1 MDRSADRRA
10 RRKAETRQRLVVA
23 ARAVFARQGIER
35 TRINEITE
43 EADLGFG
50 SFYNYFPSK
59 DAIVEAV
66 LEQVVGT
73 AGAEIERLTAEID
86 DPAEVVAL
94 AHRSLV
100 ERAATDPEWG
110 WLLVRLDLSHDVMLS
125 ALGGYAARDLRRG
138 AEQGR
143 FRVPD
148 ENVAL
153 VAAGGAL
160 LGVMRAV
167 LEGRANGDAA
177 EAHAACVLQLLGMP
191 PGEAAEVASR
201 PTLT

>member
-1 MDRSADRRA
+1 MERSVDRRA
-10 RRKAETRQRLVVA
+10 RRRAETRQRLVVA
-23 ARAVFARQGIER
+23 ARAVFARQGIEA
-35 TRINEITE
+35 TRINQITE

-66 LEQVVGT
+66 LEQVVSN
-73 AGAEIERLTAEID
+73 AGAEIERLTAEVT
-86 DPAEVVAL
+86 DPAEVVAV

-100 ERAATDPEWG
+100 QRAATDEEWG

-138 AEQGR
+138 VAERR

-148 ENVAL
+148 QEVAV

-160 LGVMRAV
+160 VGVMRAV
-167 LEGRANGDAA
+167 LEGRADGNAA
-177 EAHAACVLQLLGMP
+177 EAHAAGVLQLFGISP
-191 PGEAAEVASR
+191 EKAAEVASR
-201 PTLT
+201 RQAG

>member
-1 MDRSADRRA
+1 MERAVDRRA
-10 RRKAETRQRLVVA
+10 RRRAETRERLVVA
-23 ARAVFARQGIER
+23 ARAVFARQGIEA
-35 TRINEITE
+35 TRINQITE

-50 SFYNYFPSK
+50 SFYNYFGSK

-66 LEQVVGT
+66 LEQVVGS
-73 AGAEIERLTAEID
+73 AGAEIERLTAEITN
-86 DPAEVVAL
+86 PAEVVAV

-100 ERAATDPEWG
+100 QRAATDEEWG

-138 AEQGR
+138 VAEQR

-148 ENVAL
+148 QELAV

-160 LGVMRAV
+160 VGVMRAV
-167 LEGRANGDAA
+167 LEGRADGDAA
-177 EAHAACVLQLLGMP
+177 EAHAAGVLQLFGMSP
-191 PGEAAEVASR
+191 EEAAQVASR
-201 PTLT
+201 HQAG

>member
-1 MDRSADRRA
+1 MERSVDRRA
-10 RRKAETRQRLVVA
+10 RRRAETRQRLVVA
-23 ARAVFARQGIER
+23 ARAVFARQGIEA
-35 TRINEITE
+35 TRINQITE

-66 LEQVVGT
+66 LEQVVSN
-73 AGAEIERLTAEID
+73 AGAEIERLTAEVT
-86 DPAEVVAL
+86 DPAEVVAV

-100 ERAATDPEWG
+100 QRAATDEEWG

-138 AEQGR
+138 VAERR

-148 ENVAL
+148 QEVAV

-160 LGVMRAV
+160 VGVMRAV
-167 LEGRANGDAA
+167 LEGRADGNAA
-177 EAHAACVLQLLGMP
+177 EAHAAGVLQLFGMSP
-191 PGEAAEVASR
+191 EEAAEVASR
-201 PTLT
+201 RQAG

>member
-1 MDRSADRRA
+1 MKRSVDRRA
-10 RRKAETRQRLVVA
+10 RRRAETRQRLVVA
-23 ARAVFARQGIER
+23 ARAVFARQGIEA
-35 TRINEITE
+35 TRINQITE

-66 LEQVVGT
+66 LEQVVSN
-73 AGAEIERLTAEID
+73 AGAEIEGLTAEIT
-86 DPAEVVAL
+86 DPAEVVAV

-100 ERAATDPEWG
+100 QRAATDEEWG

-125 ALGGYAARDLRRG
+125 ALGDYAARDLRRG
-138 AEQGR
+138 VAERR

-148 ENVAL
+148 QEVAV

-160 LGVMRAV
+160 VGVMRAV
-167 LEGRANGDAA
+167 LEGRADGNAA
-177 EAHAACVLQLLGMP
+177 EAHAAGVLQLFGMSP
-191 PGEAAEVASR
+191 EEAAEVASR
-201 PTLT
+201 RQAG